1 MPEAVDKW
9 RGGWPA
15 GHSAPGMTLDDQRPR
30 VRLQNFDDALGLIPH
45 LLGFHPEESLVV
57 LVMDGGRLSLT
68 ARLSLA
74 DAASPDGLEGV
85 LTRIWCRFPAAD
97 AWFVAYTAHREYA
110 WAVLRRCDA
119 FLPEASA
126 RRLVAVDGRTWQAD
140 DPEGP
145 RGVHDPGS
153 SRAAAEA
160 AMHGLVA
167 RRSRAELAALVDGP
181 PATDTGRLVAV
192 AHRVGAEVATG
203 PIGRWPRLMGAAL
216 ERFDTTG
223 SLDDADAARLAI
235 LATHPPARD
244 VALLSM
250 SRECAE
256 AQVDLW
262 RRVVNRTL
270 AVHQGHPLALLGMAA
285 WIAGDGALVSVCLER
300 ATRLLPPNGLLR
312 ILHQLVDAVTPPT
325 QWDELRPE
333 LLAAADPEV
342 SRAVLRPVT
351 G

>member
-1 MPEAVDKW
+1 MDKCHS
-9 RGGWPA
+9 GGPV
-15 GHSAPGMTLDDQRPR
+15 GHGARGMTVNDQRPR

-57 LVMDGGRLSLT
+57 LVMDGGQLSLT
-68 ARLSLA
+68 ARLDLA
-74 DAASPDGLEGV
+74 DAAWPDGVEGV
-85 LTRIWCRFPAAD
+85 LTRIWCRFPSAD
-97 AWFVAYTAHREYA
+97 AWFVVYTAHREYA

-119 FLPEASA
+119 FLPEGAA

-140 DPEGP
+140 SPDGP
-145 RGVHDPGS
+145 RGVHDPGC

-181 PATDTGRLVAV
+181 PAADTGQLVAV
-192 AHRVGAEVATG
+192 AHRVGAQVATD
-203 PIGRWPRLMGAAL
+203 PMSRWPHLMGMAL
-216 ERFDTTG
+216 ERFDGTG
-223 SLDDADAARLAI
+223 CLDDADATRLAI

-244 VALLSM
+244 VALLWM
-250 SRECAE
+250 SREKADE
-256 AQVDLW
+256 QIDLW

-300 ATRLLPPNGLLR
+300 ATRLLPPNSLLS
-312 ILHQLVDAVTPPT
+312 ILHHLVDAVTPPT
-325 QWDELRPE
+325 QWDDLRPE
-333 LLAAADPEV
+333 LLAAADPDV
-342 SRAVLRPVT
+342 RSAVQRPIA

>member
-1 MPEAVDKW
+1 
-9 RGGWPA
+9 
-15 GHSAPGMTLDDQRPR
+15 MTVNDRRPR

-45 LLGFHPEESLVV
+45 LLGFHPEDSLVV
-57 LVMDGGRLSLT
+57 LVMDGGQLSLT
-68 ARLSLA
+68 ARLDLA
-74 DAASPDGLEGV
+74 DAAWPDGVEGV
-85 LTRIWCRFPAAD
+85 LTRIWCRYPAAD
-97 AWFVAYTAHREYA
+97 AWFVAYTAHREYG

-126 RRLVAVDGRTWQAD
+126 RRLIAVDGRTWQAD
-140 DPEGP
+140 SPQGP
-145 RGVHDPGS
+145 RGVHDPGC

-167 RRSRAELAALVDGP
+167 RRSRDELAALVDGP
-181 PATDTGRLVAV
+181 PTADTGRLVAV
-192 AHRVGAEVATG
+192 AHRVGAEVAAD
-203 PIGRWPRLMGAAL
+203 PISRWPHLMGMVL
-216 ERFDTTG
+216 ERFDDTG
-223 SLDDADAARLAI
+223 SLDDAEAARLAI
-235 LATHPPARD
+235 LAAHPPARD

-250 SRECAE
+250 ARERAE

-300 ATRLLPPNGLLR
+300 ATQLLPPNALLR
-312 ILHQLVDAVTPPT
+312 ILTQLVDTVTPPT
-325 QWDELRPE
+325 QWDDLRPQ
-333 LLAAADPEV
+333 LLAAAHPEV
-342 SRAVLRPVT
+342 RRAVLRPVA